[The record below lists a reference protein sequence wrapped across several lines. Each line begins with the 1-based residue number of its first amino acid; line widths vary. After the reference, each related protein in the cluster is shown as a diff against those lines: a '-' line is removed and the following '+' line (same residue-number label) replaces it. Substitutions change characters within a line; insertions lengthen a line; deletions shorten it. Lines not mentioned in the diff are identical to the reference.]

1 MSISS
6 STKEEISLKKF
17 KEKVLDDFR
26 TVSLSREISVQGRR
40 EVLQGRGKFGIFGDG
55 KELPQ
60 IVMSHFFKNGD
71 FRSGYYRDQT
81 LLISQG
87 LLTGR
92 EIFSALY
99 GHPDKVYERM
109 SGGRQMSGH
118 FLTHTIDENDNWI
131 DQTKQKNHISD
142 ISPTASQMSRLV
154 GLGLASKI
162 YRNNTVNNSQKFSNN
177 GNEIVWGTIGNASTS
192 QGIFFEA
199 VNACGVLQI
208 PAVISIWDDDYG
220 ISVHNKDHTTKE
232 SISKALSGFK
242 VTSESSGI
250 EILEVKGWDYQSLIK
265 TYSYAER
272 IARDHHIPVIIHVT
286 ELTQPLG
293 HSTSGSHERYKTEER
308 LKWESDNDCNK
319 KFEEWI
325 INNKLSSK
333 KKLDNIK
340 KEISNYVKE
349 EKRLAWDLYLRPI
362 KEAKSDLIET
372 INSLSITISKDKLNE
387 MFNNVDDDN
396 FSEIIKICRGITYQL
411 EPGES
416 DDRNKL
422 VNWKNKYM
430 NILSEKYS
438 SNLYSINFDILKEID
453 NSKPVYSD
461 DNELVDGRIIIR
473 DNFDKLL
480 EKNNRI
486 FIFGEDVGMI
496 GDVNQGLEGLQKKYG
511 ENRVFDTGIRE
522 STIVGQGIGMS
533 MRGLRPIAEIQY
545 LDYILYALQI
555 LSDDLA
561 TLTFRTH
568 GGQKAPL
575 IVRTR
580 GHRLEGIWHSG
591 SPLGGILNFLR
602 GIFVLTPRNM
612 TKAAGFYN
620 SLLDIDQPAVVI
632 EPLNGYR
639 TKEKLPTNYGEFKT
653 PLGEIEVLKEGND
666 ITLVSY
672 GSTVNIVNKAAK
684 EIQKYNIDCE
694 VIDVQSLIP
703 FDLSKNISKSI
714 IKTNRLMIID
724 EDVPG
729 GGSSFILQELLNS
742 QDVYKH
748 LDSKP
753 CLVTAKEHRPP
764 YGSDGDYISKPSF
777 EDIFEEIYTVMNEA
791 NPGKYKK
798 LIWFKYLID

>member
-17 KEKVLDDFR
+17 KEKVLEDYR

-40 EVLQGRGKFGIFGDG
+40 EVLQGKGKFGIFGDG

-81 LLISQG
+81 LLLSQD

-131 DQTKQKNHISD
+131 DQTKHKNHISD

-162 YRNNTVNNSQKFSNN
+162 YRDNTVNNSQKFSNN

-192 QGIFFEA
+192 QGVFFEA

-340 KEISNYVKE
+340 KEISSYVKE

-372 INSLSITISKDKLNE
+372 INSLSITINKDKLND
-387 MFNNVDDDN
+387 MFNDVDDDN
-396 FSEIIKICRGITYQL
+396 FSEIIKICRRITYKL

-438 SNLYSINFDILKEID
+438 SNLYSINFDVLKEIN
-453 NSKPVYSD
+453 NSEPIYSD

-511 ENRVFDTGIRE
+511 KNRVFDTGIRE

-639 TKEKLPTNYGEFKT
+639 TKEKLPINYGEFKT

-672 GSTVNIVNKAAK
+672 GSTVNIVNKVAK
-684 EIQKYNIDCE
+684 EIQNFNIDCE
-694 VIDVQSLIP
+694 VIDLQSLIP

-729 GGSSFILQELLNS
+729 GASSFILQELLNN
-742 QDVYKH
+742 QDIYEH

-777 EDIFEEIYTVMNEA
+777 EDIFEEVYTVMNEA
-791 NPGKYKK
+791 NPSKYKK
-798 LIWFKYLID
+798 LI

>member
-17 KEKVLDDFR
+17 KEKVLEDFR
-26 TVSLSREISVQGRR
+26 AISLSREISVQGRR
-40 EVLQGRGKFGIFGDG
+40 EVLQGKGKFGIFGDG

-81 LLISQG
+81 LLLSQD

-162 YRNNTVNNSQKFSNN
+162 YRDNTVNNSQKFSNN

-192 QGIFFEA
+192 QGVFFEA

-242 VTSESSGI
+242 LTSESSGI

-272 IARDHHIPVIIHVT
+272 VARDHHIPVIIHVT

-319 KFEEWI
+319 KFEDWI

-333 KKLDNIK
+333 RKLDNIK

-372 INSLSITISKDKLNE
+372 INSLSIKISKDKLNE
-387 MFNNVDDDN
+387 MFNNVDDYN
-396 FSEIIKICRGITYQL
+396 FSEIIKICRRITYQL
-411 EPGES
+411 EAGES

-438 SNLYSINFDILKEID
+438 SNLYSINFDVLKEIN
-453 NSKPVYSD
+453 NSEV
-461 DNELVDGRIIIR
+461 EL
-473 DNFDKLL
+473 
-480 EKNNRI
+480 
-486 FIFGEDVGMI
+486 
-496 GDVNQGLEGLQKKYG
+496 
-511 ENRVFDTGIRE
+511 
-522 STIVGQGIGMS
+522 
-533 MRGLRPIAEIQY
+533 P
-545 LDYILYALQI
+545 
-555 LSDDLA
+555 
-561 TLTFRTH
+561 
-568 GGQKAPL
+568 
-575 IVRTR
+575 
-580 GHRLEGIWHSG
+580 
-591 SPLGGILNFLR
+591 
-602 GIFVLTPRNM
+602 
-612 TKAAGFYN
+612 
-620 SLLDIDQPAVVI
+620 
-632 EPLNGYR
+632 
-639 TKEKLPTNYGEFKT
+639 
-653 PLGEIEVLKEGND
+653 
-666 ITLVSY
+666 
-672 GSTVNIVNKAAK
+672 
-684 EIQKYNIDCE
+684 
-694 VIDVQSLIP
+694 
-703 FDLSKNISKSI
+703 KS
-714 IKTNRLMIID
+714 
-724 EDVPG
+724 
-729 GGSSFILQELLNS
+729 
-742 QDVYKH
+742 
-748 LDSKP
+748 
-753 CLVTAKEHRPP
+753 
-764 YGSDGDYISKPSF
+764 
-777 EDIFEEIYTVMNEA
+777 
-791 NPGKYKK
+791 
-798 LIWFKYLID
+798 

>member
-1 MSISS
+1 MTTSS

-40 EVLQGRGKFGIFGDG
+40 EVLQGKGKFGIFGDG

-81 LLISQG
+81 LLLSQD

-118 FLTHTIDENDNWI
+118 FLTHTVDENDNWI
-131 DQTKQKNHISD
+131 DQTKYKNHISD

-162 YRNNTVNNSQKFSNN
+162 YRDNTVSNSQKFSDN

-192 QGIFFEA
+192 QGVFFEA

-242 VTSESSGI
+242 VTSESPGI

-293 HSTSGSHERYKTEER
+293 HSTSGSHERYKSEER

-319 KFEEWI
+319 KFEDWI
-325 INNKLSSK
+325 LNSKLSSK
-333 KKLDNIK
+333 KKLENIK

-349 EKRLAWDLYLRPI
+349 EKRMAWDLYLRPV
-362 KEAKSDLIET
+362 KEAKSDLIDT

-387 MFNNVDDDN
+387 MLNNVDDDN
-396 FSEIIKICRGITYQL
+396 FSEIIKICRRITYQL

-438 SNLYSINFDILKEID
+438 SNLYSIDFDALKKIN
-453 NSKPVYSD
+453 NSNPIYSD
-461 DNELVDGRIIIR
+461 NNELVDGRIIIR

-480 EKNNRI
+480 EENNRI

-511 ENRVFDTGIRE
+511 KNRVFDTGIRE

-639 TKEKLPTNYGEFKT
+639 IKEKLPLNYGEFKT
-653 PLGEIEVLKEGND
+653 PIGEIEVLKEGGD

-672 GSTVNIVNKAAK
+672 GSTVNIVDKVAR
-684 EIQKYNIDCE
+684 EIQNYNIDCE

-724 EDVPG
+724 EDIPG
-729 GGSSFILQELLNS
+729 GGSSFILQELLNN
-742 QDVYKH
+742 QDIYEH

-777 EDIFEEIYTVMNEA
+777 EDIFEEIYTVMSEA
-791 NPGKYKK
+791 NPNKYKK
-798 LIWFKYLID
+798 LI

>member
-17 KEKVLDDFR
+17 KEKVLEDFR
-26 TVSLSREISVQGRR
+26 AISLSREISVQGRR
-40 EVLQGRGKFGIFGDG
+40 EVLQGKGKFGIFGDG

-81 LLISQG
+81 LLLSQD

-162 YRNNTVNNSQKFSNN
+162 YRDNTVNNSQKFSNN

-192 QGIFFEA
+192 QGVFFEA

-272 IARDHHIPVIIHVT
+272 VARDHHIPVIIHVT

-319 KFEEWI
+319 KFEDWI

-333 KKLDNIK
+333 RKLDNIK

-387 MFNNVDDDN
+387 MFNNVDDYN
-396 FSEIIKICRGITYQL
+396 FSEIIKICRRITYQL
-411 EPGES
+411 EAGES

-438 SNLYSINFDILKEID
+438 SNLYSINFDVLKEID
-453 NSKPVYSD
+453 NSPPVYSD

-511 ENRVFDTGIRE
+511 KNRVFDTGIRE

-639 TKEKLPTNYGEFKT
+639 TKEKLPINYGEFKT

-672 GSTVNIVNKAAK
+672 GSTVNIVNKVAK
-684 EIQKYNIDCE
+684 EIQKFNIDCE
-694 VIDVQSLIP
+694 VIDLQSLIP

-742 QDVYKH
+742 QDIYEH

-753 CLVTAKEHRPP
+753 CLLTAKEHRPP

-777 EDIFEEIYTVMNEA
+777 EDIFEEVYTVMNEA
-791 NPGKYKK
+791 NPSKYKK
-798 LIWFKYLID
+798 LI